1 VRRADLDDIGVH
13 EPGDEVRLYW
23 RPRHSYVIGAGDPA
37 AWLAA

>member
-23 RPRHSYVIGAGDPA
+23 RARHSYVIGAGDPA